1 LALYNRDAMRAAMV
15 IAFALL
21 VACSGDERPLSEPG
35 EKLYT
40 IRGVVM
46 ARDAADNSLRIEHES
61 IPGFMEAMTMDF
73 HVRGAEVSA
82 LPPDR
87 SRIEAR
93 LHVTDRSY
101 WITDVKPSP

>member
-1 LALYNRDAMRAAMV
+1 MRVAMLV
-15 IAFALL
+15 AFALSF
-21 VACSGDERPLSEPG
+21 ACAENERPLSEPG

-73 HVRGAEVSA
+73 HVRGDVVSA

-93 LHVTDRSY
+93 LHVTDNSY
-101 WITDVKPSP
+101 WITDVKRLP

>member
-1 LALYNRDAMRAAMV
+1 MRVALL

-21 VACSGDERPLSEPG
+21 VACGDDPRPLSEPG

-46 ARDAADNSLRIEHES
+46 ARDAADNSLRIDHES

-73 HVRGAEVSA
+73 RVRGAEVST

-101 WITDVKPSP
+101 WITDVKRLP